1 MREAVYY
8 WKNGAPVYHDVERD
22 HGYLV
27 VTGGGE
33 QYFDEAAAAM
43 RFSAFMEELGY
54 DAVYYDCQID
64 SSGRERRFERMP
76 EQLMLASVALGL

>member
-54 DAVYYDCQID
+54 DAVYYDCQIIK
-64 SSGRERRFERMP
+64 GLILFGH
-76 EQLMLASVALGL
+76 AYLGISTNVV